1 MHQVT
6 HRSFPNLLEHYRHRG
21 QDFLVWEA
29 VKLSIG
35 QVLRSRYSIDEGALA
50 AIVWPGRVLATLSA
64 DTIFLTESSIVKIAG
79 VEHSYQIDATEID
92 AVTLKLIALA
102 DMVQNLIT
110 RSSPGTKWSPK
121 AQSLPKDLNR
131 LSVNKLLRQAE

>member
-50 AIVWPGRVLATLSA
+50 AIVWPVGIGRTGGLPPLS
-64 DTIFLTESSIVKIAG
+64 KG
-79 VEHSYQIDATEID
+79 KGRYH
-92 AVTLKLIALA
+92 
-102 DMVQNLIT
+102 
-110 RSSPGTKWSPK
+110 
-121 AQSLPKDLNR
+121 
-131 LSVNKLLRQAE
+131 

>member
-1 MHQVT
+1 MV
-6 HRSFPNLLEHYRHRG
+6 SKG
-21 QDFLVWEA
+21 QSSLQTP
-29 VKLSIG
+29 SG
-35 QVLRSRYSIDEGALA
+35 S
-50 AIVWPGRVLATLSA
+50 
-64 DTIFLTESSIVKIAG
+64 DTNEEYIAG

-131 LSVNKLLRQAE
+131 LSVNKLLRVSIILPVYHTRLRLTRQSKFFEQLGSREELKILVNVVNKDTCHKIDFLGYT